1 MYGMKVCIPGM
12 LHPRRSHRKRGGIK
26 CNKKIEKRER
36 EREKD
41 KSNPQ
46 VSDDN
51 TGVKNHRG
59 ITQRAGRDKCNR
71 ETG

>member
-12 LHPRRSHRKRGGIK
+12 LHPRRSHRKRGEGIK
-26 CNKKIEKRER
+26 CNFLK
-36 EREKD
+36 KD

-46 VSDDN
+46 ISNDN
-51 TGVKNHRG
+51 TGVRYHRG
-59 ITQRAGRDKCNR
+59 ITQRAGRDKRNR